1 MTLGLDEFLRRFCLH
16 LLPERF
22 VKIRHYG
29 LLANRGRK
37 ERLAQARALL
47 GAGPPPG
54 GPAAQTAAASTAA
67 QEPATVKPCPHCGSA
82 RVSLVEIYHK
92 AQQIPRFLLPG
103 PGPDD
108 TS

>member
-1 MTLGLDEFLRRFCLH
+1 M
-16 LLPERF
+16 
-22 VKIRHYG
+22 
-29 LLANRGRK
+29 
-37 ERLAQARALL
+37 LL

-54 GPAAQTAAASTAA
+54 DPAAQTAQAAAASTAA
-67 QEPATVKPCPHCGSA
+67 QDQATVKPCPHCGSA

-92 AQQIPRFLLPG
+92 AQQIPGFLLPG